1 MGSSWAL
8 LILNIK
14 HKLLNNKQ
22 MKSTKLMLAVIATF
36 LSTWCVLGLIG
47 YLLSDLSFRDC
58 MTNGATIMIMFIIG
72 WIPASIVGYDVNEH
86 LNS

>member
-1 MGSSWAL
+1 
-8 LILNIK
+8 
-14 HKLLNNKQ
+14 

-36 LSTWCVLGLIG
+36 LITWCVMGLIG

-72 WIPASIVGYDVNEH
+72 WIPASIVGYDVNEQ
-86 LNS
+86 LNSY

>member
-1 MGSSWAL
+1 
-8 LILNIK
+8 
-14 HKLLNNKQ
+14 
-22 MKSTKLMLAVIATF
+22 MKSTKIMLAILATF
-36 LSTWCVLGLIG
+36 LITWFVIGTIG

-72 WIPASIVGYDVNEH
+72 WIPASIVGYDLDEY